1 MYVRAE
7 DEGTYSVIAR
17 NQQGEVKSASK
28 LKIETPTP
36 HIPNP
41 AQRPQIP
48 TSHSSNG
55 VLSQLNQNFK
65 RPSSGNTQE
74 RKTYKKPF
82 QTKNPIVDW
91 TQNPPTIV
99 CEDCFQTVK
108 QVFSTSENNYN
119 RPFYKCNYPCKNFL
133 WESIW
138 TRKIYLCLK
147 KRSSIKVFFSKF
159 KRNTFFFRL
168 RQIVFHL

>member
-91 TQNPPTIV
+91 TLNPPTIV

-119 RPFYKCNYPCKNFL
+119 RPVYKCIIL
-133 WESIW
+133 V
-138 TRKIYLCLK
+138 KIFCG
-147 KRSSIKVFFSKF
+147 KVFEPVKF
-159 KRNTFFFRL
+159 
-168 RQIVFHL
+168 ICV